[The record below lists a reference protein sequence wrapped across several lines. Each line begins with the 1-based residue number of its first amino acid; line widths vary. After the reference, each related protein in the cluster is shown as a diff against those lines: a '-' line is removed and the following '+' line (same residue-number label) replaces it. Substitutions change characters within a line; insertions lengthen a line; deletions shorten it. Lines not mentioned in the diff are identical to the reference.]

1 MECFPLSLLGAGLGN
16 TAVLLLSRL
25 SLSDQL
31 LLLFYP
37 NHWFLVGGAMAESSN
52 AAGGQEKGGGSES
65 EDSSTEGADREN
77 GGLIFTGKTG
87 EMGLQF
93 F

>member
-1 MECFPLSLLGAGLGN
+1 
-16 TAVLLLSRL
+16 
-25 SLSDQL
+25 
-31 LLLFYP
+31 
-37 NHWFLVGGAMAESSN
+37 MAESSN